1 MDNQFRSAA
10 FGGFNRQDVMD
21 YLERAAKEHEQQ
33 MEELRAQLERAQQE
47 TAQLRDQLAQAQTQA
62 QQARA
67 ELEQNNTDHRNA
79 QEQSELLVQTQEEL
93 TRLRSQIARLE
104 PDAVAYAAIKE
115 RTAGIELEAH
125 RRAQTI
131 VDEAQ
136 TQVEQLRR
144 EQSQWLERVERDYYD
159 LRAQVGTTVT
169 QAASELERVRQGL
182 DNISLCMNNQHSALD
197 RLMQMTKSDSNTG
210 KE

>member
-10 FGGFNRQDVMD
+10 FGGFNRQDVID
-21 YLERAAKEHEQQ
+21 YLERTAQEHAQQ
-33 MEELRAQLERAQQE
+33 LAELRAQLEREQQE
-47 TAQLRDQLAQAQTQA
+47 AAQLRSRLAQAQEQEE
-62 QQARA
+62 QARG
-67 ELEQNNTDHRNA
+67 ELERNA
-79 QEQSELLVQTQEEL
+79 ADRESAREQSDLLAQAREEIAA
-93 TRLRSQIARLE
+93 LRGQIARLE

-136 TQVEQLRR
+136 VQADQVRR
-144 EQSQWLERVERDYYD
+144 EQVAWLERVERDYYD

-182 DNISLCMNNQHSALD
+182 DNITLCMNNHHNALD
-197 RLMQMTKSDSNTG
+197 RLMQAGTKA
-210 KE
+210 E

>member
-1 MDNQFRSAA
+1 MDNRFRSAA

-33 MEELRAQLERAQQE
+33 MEELRAQLEQAQQE
-47 TAQLRDQLAQAQTQA
+47 MAQLRSQLTQA
-62 QQARA
+62 QEQAQQTRA
-67 ELEQNNTDHRNA
+67 ELERNTTDRQNA
-79 QEQSELLVQTQEEL
+79 QEQSSLLAQTQEEL
-93 TRLRSQIARLE
+93 VRLRGQVARLE
-104 PDAVAYAAIKE
+104 PDAVAYSAIKE

-125 RRAQTI
+125 RRAQAI

-136 TQVEQLRR
+136 AQVEQLRR

-197 RLMQMTKSDSNTG
+197 RLMQTTKNDPAIT

>member
-21 YLERAAKEHEQQ
+21 YLERAAKEHAQQ
-33 MEELRAQLERAQQE
+33 MEELRSCLERAQQE
-47 TAQLRDQLAQAQTQA
+47 TEQLRAQLAQTQEQA
-62 QQARA
+62 QQAKN
-67 ELEQNNTDHRNA
+67 ELERSQADQQSA
-79 QEQSELLVQTQEEL
+79 QAQSDLLAQTQEEL
-93 TRLRSQIARLE
+93 TRLRGQIARLE
-104 PDAVAYAAIKE
+104 PDAAAYAAIKE

-131 VDEAQ
+131 VDQAQ
-136 TQVEQLRR
+136 VQADQICR
-144 EQSQWLERVERDYYD
+144 EQEAWLERVERDYYD

-182 DNISLCMNNQHSALD
+182 DNITLCMNNHHSALD
-197 RLMQMTKSDSNTG
+197 RLTQSVKSDAA

>member
-21 YLERAAKEHEQQ
+21 YLERSAKEHAQQ
-33 MEELRAQLERAQQE
+33 IEELRARLEQAQQE
-47 TAQLRDQLAQAQTQA
+47 MEQMRSQLTQA
-62 QQARA
+62 QEQVQQARI
-67 ELEQNNTDHRNA
+67 ELERSQSEQQSA
-79 QEQSELLVQTQEEL
+79 QEQSGLLAQTQEEVA
-93 TRLRSQIARLE
+93 RLRGQIARLE
-104 PDAVAYAAIKE
+104 PDAAAYAAIKE

-125 RRAQTI
+125 RRAQAI
-131 VDEAQ
+131 VDQAQ
-136 TQVEQLRR
+136 VQADQLRR
-144 EQSQWLERVERDYYD
+144 EQSVWLERVERDYYD

-182 DNISLCMNNQHSALD
+182 DNITLCMNNHHSALD
-197 RLMQMTKSDSNTG
+197 RLAQTVNSDPA

>member
-21 YLERAAKEHEQQ
+21 YLERTAQEHARQTDD
-33 MEELRAQLERAQQE
+33 LHAQLEQARQE
-47 TAQLRDQLAQAQTQA
+47 TEQLRSRLAQAQEQE
-62 QQARA
+62 QQARG
-67 ELEQNNTDHRNA
+67 ELERNTAERESAREQSDLLAQA
-79 QEQSELLVQTQEEL
+79 QEEIAC
-93 TRLRSQIARLE
+93 LRGQIARLE
-104 PDAVAYAAIKE
+104 PDAAAYAAIKE

-125 RRAQTI
+125 RRAQAI

-136 TQVEQLRR
+136 AQVDQLRR
-144 EQSQWLERVERDYYD
+144 EQAAWLERVERDYYD
-159 LRAQVGTTVT
+159 LRAQVGATVT

-182 DNISLCMNNQHSALD
+182 DNITLCMNNQHSALD
-197 RLMQMTKSDSNTG
+197 RLTQTVQSDPA

>member
-21 YLERAAKEHEQQ
+21 YLERSAKEHDQ
-33 MEELRAQLERAQQE
+33 QLEALRTQLEQARQEAAQMR
-47 TAQLRDQLAQAQTQA
+47 TQLTQAQEQA
-62 QQARA
+62 QQAKN
-67 ELEQNNTDHRNA
+67 ELERNVAERQSA
-79 QEQSELLVQTQEEL
+79 QEQSDLLARTQEEL
-93 TRLRSQIARLE
+93 ARLRERITQLE
-104 PDAVAYAAIKE
+104 PDAAAYAAIKE

-125 RRAQTI
+125 RRAQAI

-144 EQSQWLERVERDYYD
+144 EQRQWLERVEREYYD

-182 DNISLCMNNQHSALD
+182 DNISLCMTNQHSALE
-197 RLMQMTKSDSNTG
+197 RLMQTEKNEPSNAKG
-210 KE
+210 